1 MGELEEG
8 EEVVGPK
15 EGVGEGGEEARA
27 VFETG
32 KGVGGRGVVG
42 GGAEEVVGGKDMG
55 AAAYGGDGEELGVA
69 AGEPH
74 ED

>member
-55 AAAYGGDGEELGVA
+55 ARNWGWRQGNLMEIEREQRLQ
-69 AGEPH
+69 
-74 ED
+74 